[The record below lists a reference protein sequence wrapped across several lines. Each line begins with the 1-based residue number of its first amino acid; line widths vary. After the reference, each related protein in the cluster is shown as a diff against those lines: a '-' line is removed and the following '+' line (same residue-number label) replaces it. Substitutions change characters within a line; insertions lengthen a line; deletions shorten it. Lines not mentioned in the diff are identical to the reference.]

1 MIDLPAVAYA
11 LSADLLDLIV
21 VLYVLIVVFHE
32 LTAEA
37 LAIFCFDGA
46 NVKSVNFLLAS
57 AKAVFHFA
65 METVSGLGKAWF
77 SAMASWRVLILTFH
91 SAIAAAFAGST
102 TAAAAAVASASA
114 SFFVA
119 SSRVH
124 FAQQSG
130 HRVRPTLHHWIS

>member
-65 METVSGLGKAWF
+65 METVSGLGKMLPQYYKIRGWDSDGQINADT
-77 SAMASWRVLILTFH
+77 RKRLGL
-91 SAIAAAFAGST
+91 
-102 TAAAAAVASASA
+102 
-114 SFFVA
+114 
-119 SSRVH
+119 
-124 FAQQSG
+124 
-130 HRVRPTLHHWIS
+130 